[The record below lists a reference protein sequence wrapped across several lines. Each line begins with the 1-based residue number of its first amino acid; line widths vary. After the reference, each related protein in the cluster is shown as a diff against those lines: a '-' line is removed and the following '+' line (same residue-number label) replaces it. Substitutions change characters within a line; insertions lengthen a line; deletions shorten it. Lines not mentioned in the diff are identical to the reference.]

1 MSETTTSSTSSSAA
15 DLGLPGLR
23 APGPSVRNGDVLAG
37 VSIVLPCYNEAPNV
51 ADAVRAATGAAEA
64 HAADFEVIVVDDGST
79 DGTAQI
85 AARLADA
92 DRRVRLVVHPSN
104 RGYGGAVRSGLR
116 AARMPWVLL
125 TDADLQFDLRELE
138 SFVPLA
144 NHADLIAGWRI
155 ARQDPPHR
163 RLNAAAWNWLMHK
176 RFDVPVRDID
186 CAFKLVRRDLLEQIP
201 LTSSGAM
208 ISTELVVRAV
218 AAGAIVREV
227 GVHHLPR
234 VAGEQSG
241 ANPRVVVKAFR
252 ELARVHG
259 ELRRLTT
266 RMAMV

>member
-1 MSETTTSSTSSSAA
+1 MSETTTTFPAA

-23 APGPSVRNGDVLAG
+23 APEPPVRNTGVLAG

-51 ADAVRAATGAAEA
+51 ANAVRAAIVAAEA
-64 HAADFEVIVVDDGST
+64 HAADFEVIVVDDGSS
-79 DGTAQI
+79 DGTAQV
-85 AARLADA
+85 AAQLADA
-92 DRRVRLVVHPSN
+92 DRRVRLIMHPSN

-125 TDADLQFDLRELE
+125 TDADLQFDLRELKL
-138 SFVPLA
+138 FVPLA
-144 NHADLIAGWRI
+144 GEADLIAGWRI

-163 RLNAAAWNWLMHK
+163 RLNAAAWNWLMRR
-176 RFDVPVRDID
+176 RFDLPVRDVD
-186 CAFKLVRRDLLEQIP
+186 CAFKLVRRDVLEQLP
-201 LTSSGAM
+201 LTSSGAL

-241 ANPRVVVKAFR
+241 ASPRVVIKAFR
-252 ELARVHG
+252 ELGRVHG
-259 ELRRLTT
+259 ELRRLTQ